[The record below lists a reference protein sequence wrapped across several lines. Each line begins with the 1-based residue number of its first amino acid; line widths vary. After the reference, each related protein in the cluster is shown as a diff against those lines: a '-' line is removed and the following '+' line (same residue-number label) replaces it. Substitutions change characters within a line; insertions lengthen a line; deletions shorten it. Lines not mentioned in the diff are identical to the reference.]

1 MLCVILSLLDG
12 KLALMFGWDTCQG
25 DAQAKMKK
33 IAYERQRLTRFDTAV
48 YSGQTLIEKG
58 NVDGALSATGPAFQC
73 ARFGHILKE
82 AFFRPK
88 FSDVD
93 ILALL
98 VEFLGTFRAFLCS

>member
-12 KLALMFGWDTCQG
+12 KLALMFSWGASRGYTR
-25 DAQAKMKK
+25 AKMKK
-33 IAYERQRLTRFDTAV
+33 IAYERQRLTRFDAAV

-58 NVDGALSATGPAFQC
+58 NVDGVFGATGPAFQC